1 MGDNNETSQANAGSQ
16 GGSRRMLIILGIV
29 AGIVF
34 VTMAVVIVI
43 LAFGL
48 KKNDTAT
55 TTPAAST
62 PDEPKREV
70 LVTEDNVQEVIEQ
83 MAEEEYVPFG
93 SYTATMNFDW
103 HFATGDSESYDSY
116 VANDLENTNDV
127 YFDIFLSDDRDN
139 AIYESPIIPRG
150 SEIRNIRLKTDLDA
164 GTYDCV
170 LVYHLVDENQNSL
183 STASFALKIIIEG

>member
-1 MGDNNETSQANAGSQ
+1 MGENKDVSQTNAGSQ
-16 GGSRRMLIILGIV
+16 RGSRRTLIILGIV
-29 AGIVF
+29 VGIVF
-34 VTMAVVIVI
+34 VTMAAIIVA
-43 LAFGL
+43 LAFGR
-48 KKNDTAT
+48 KNEIATA
-55 TTPAAST
+55 PGSST
-62 PDEPKREV
+62 PEQPKREV

-103 HFATGDSESYDSY
+103 HFATGDAESYDSY
-116 VANDLENTNDV
+116 VANDPENTNDV

-164 GTYDCV
+164 GTYDCI
-170 LVYHLVDENQNSL
+170 LIYHLVDENQNSL
-183 STASFALKIIIEG
+183 STASFALTITIEG